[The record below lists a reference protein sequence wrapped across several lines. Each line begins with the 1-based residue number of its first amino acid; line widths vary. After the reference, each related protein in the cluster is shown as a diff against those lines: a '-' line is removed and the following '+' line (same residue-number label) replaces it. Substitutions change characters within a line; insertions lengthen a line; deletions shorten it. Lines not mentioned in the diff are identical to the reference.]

1 MLLFSNM
8 SDETPSF
15 SLELS
20 SDLRDMRDWVHEF
33 AASVIRPAAAEWD
46 EREEFPWP
54 ILEEASGIG
63 LYRWTSTRSSSSRD
77 LAWAFRWRSRS
88 CSGGTRESGCR

>member
-8 SDETPSF
+8 SDETPGF

-46 EREEFPWP
+46 EREEVPWP
-54 ILEEASGIG
+54 IIHLRHTGGVQQIVAVDQQNAGG
-63 LYRWTSTRSSSSRD
+63 HWLTAHTLTLCLY
-77 LAWAFRWRSRS
+77 
-88 CSGGTRESGCR
+88 G